1 MILQHL
7 RHAVRRL
14 LREPILALA
23 AAATLALCI
32 GANTTV
38 FSLVN
43 SILLRPLPYPDSERI
58 CWVTEEIG
66 RNRSTEIVMGA
77 DYYSM
82 SDSSMSKDSRI
93 FESVAAFDTSTLNWS
108 GSDRP
113 EQVDSAQVSA
123 SFFRVMGTP
132 PMLGRT
138 LAHDEEGSHAPAVVV
153 VSYSFWRRA
162 LSADPQA
169 VGRKVILDRA
179 PHTIIGVMPQGYDYP
194 KNTDIWQ
201 PLLVDESSQRPRSVM
216 RPLRVL
222 NMVARLAP
230 SITRAQMDAEMLRL
244 TQQIHAEYP
253 PEFDAR
259 GFTKGMAIKSVPL
272 HERVSGDLRKPLLVL
287 SGAVGLVLLIACVN
301 LANLLLARA
310 SARRRE
316 IAVRLAL
323 GSNRGR
329 VVGQMLA
336 ESIVLALPGGL
347 AGMVIAAAA
356 VRALNIV
363 KPMVLDRYP
372 SISLDVSAL
381 AFTFGLTLLT
391 GIVFGMAPALEA
403 ARIDIQDTLKSAGQH
418 SGGPGATLLRRVL
431 VVAELSISLV
441 LLIGA
446 GLLARSFL
454 KMSHIEL
461 GFVPEHLLTLRV
473 NLVGPYTASG
483 GSAASDKETAA
494 LRVIGFY
501 REALDRLRQLPM
513 VKAAALSTDLPLTGE
528 RMFRTFQYQIV
539 GRTPLPV
546 AERPSSQESVVDREF
561 FSTMGIP
568 LKSGRWFNPTD
579 TSVSPVV
586 VVVNE
591 AFVRA
596 AFHGENP
603 IGQRI
608 LQRVGA
614 PDEQFSST
622 IIGVVGD
629 VRGVTLGADPLPMT
643 YVCFLQSDAIWLTRM
658 RILVRT
664 EGNAYAVARPAAEA
678 FYAVDR
684 EQPVFDVKSMEDRVA
699 ESLAPE
705 RFQLLLIGAFTFL
718 ALGLAAAGVSG
729 VMSYLVARR
738 NREIAIR
745 MALGARPSDVMQ
757 RVFRESMALIPVAV
771 IAGLAGA
778 WALTRFVRTM
788 LYGIAAL
795 DAPTLLITP
804 LILAAVV
811 VAASLGPAR
820 RAATVDPMTALRE
833 E

>member
-1 MILQHL
+1 MALQHL
-7 RHAVRRL
+7 RYAIRRL

-23 AAATLALCI
+23 ATATLALCI

-58 CWVTEEIG
+58 CWVTEAIG
-66 RNRSTEIVMGA
+66 RNRSTEIVMAG

-82 SDSSMSKDSRI
+82 SDSSMSKESRI
-93 FESVAAFDTSTLNWS
+93 FESVSAFQTSTLNWS

-113 EQVDSAQVSA
+113 EQVDSAQVTP

-138 LAHDEEGSHAPAVVV
+138 LARDEEGSHAPAVVV

-201 PLLVDESSQRPRSVM
+201 PLLLDESTQRPRSVM
-216 RPLRVL
+216 RPLWVL
-222 NMVARLAP
+222 NVVARLSP
-230 SITRAQMDAEMLRL
+230 GVTRTQMDAEMLRL

-272 HERVSGDLRKPLLVL
+272 HERISGDLRKPLLVL

-329 VVGQMLA
+329 VVWQMLS

-347 AGMVIAAAA
+347 AGMAIAAVA

-372 SISLDVSAL
+372 AISLDVAAL
-381 AFTFGLTLLT
+381 AFTFSLTLFT
-391 GIVFGMAPALEA
+391 GMIFGMAPAFEA

-431 VVAELSISLV
+431 VVAELSISLI

-454 KMSHIEL
+454 KMTHLEL
-461 GFVPEHLLTLRV
+461 DFAPEHLLSLRV
-473 NLVGPYTASG
+473 SLVGPGY
-483 GSAASDKETAA
+483 AASESQV
-494 LRVIGFY
+494 RFY
-501 REALDRLRQLPM
+501 RDALDRVRQLPM
-513 VKAAALSTDLPLTGE
+513 VKSAAVSTDLPLSGE
-528 RMFRTFQYQIV
+528 RQWRSFQYQID
-539 GRTPLPV
+539 GRPRVPI
-546 AERPSSQESVVDREF
+546 AERPTTQSSIVDPDF
-561 FSTMGIP
+561 FVTMGVP
-568 LKSGRWFNPTD
+568 LKRGRWFDATD
-579 TSVSPVV
+579 RPGSPQV

-591 AFVRA
+591 AFARA
-596 AFHGENP
+596 AFHGQEAV
-603 IGQRI
+603 GQRI
-608 LQRVGA
+608 LERVNPA
-614 PDEQFSST
+614 DDQNA
-622 IIGVVGD
+622 IAIVGVVGS
-629 VRGVTLGADPLPMT
+629 VRGPTLGAEPPPIV
-643 YVCFLQSDAIWLTRM
+643 YECVCQSTSRDLTGM
-658 RILVRT
+658 RIVVRT
-664 EGNAYAVARPAAEA
+664 QGEAYAAVRPVSEA
-678 FYAVDR
+678 FYSVDR

-705 RFQLLLIGAFTFL
+705 RFQLLLIGTFTFL
-718 ALGLAAAGVSG
+718 ALGLAAAGVYG

-745 MALGARPSDVMQ
+745 MALGARPGDVMQ
-757 RVFRESMALIPVAV
+757 MVFRESMVLVPVAV

-795 DAPTLLITP
+795 DAPTFLIAP

>member
-7 RHAVRRL
+7 RYAVRRL

-23 AAATLALCI
+23 ATATLALCI

-43 SILLRPLPYPDSERI
+43 SVLLRPLPYPDSERI
-58 CWVTEEIG
+58 CWITEDIG
-66 RNRSTEIVMGA
+66 RNRSTEIVMAG
-77 DYYSM
+77 DYYSLGEE
-82 SDSSMSKDSRI
+82 SRV
-93 FESVAAFDTSTLNWS
+93 FDSVAAFDTSTLNWS
-108 GSDRP
+108 GSGRP

-138 LAHDEEGSHAPAVVV
+138 LAHDEEGTHAPAVVV

-162 LSADPQA
+162 LSGDRQA
-169 VGRKVILDRA
+169 VGRKLILDRA

-201 PLLVDESSQRPRSVM
+201 PLPVDESSQRPRSVM

-222 NMVARLAP
+222 NALARLQP
-230 SITRAQMDAEMLRL
+230 GVTRAQMDAEMWRL
-244 TQQIHAEYP
+244 TLQIHAEYP

-272 HERVSGDLRKPLLVL
+272 HERIAGDLRKPLLVL
-287 SGAVGLVLLIACVN
+287 GGAVGLVLLIACVN

-310 SARRRE
+310 GARRRE
-316 IAVRLAL
+316 VAVRLAL
-323 GSNRGR
+323 GAERGR
-329 VVGQMLA
+329 IISQMLT
-336 ESIVLALPGGL
+336 ESVALALPGGL
-347 AGMVIAAAA
+347 AGMAMAA
-356 VRALNIV
+356 VAVRTLNIV

-372 SISLDVSAL
+372 SISLDFRAL

-391 GIVFGMAPALEA
+391 GLIFGMAPALEA
-403 ARIDIQDTLKSAGQH
+403 ARINIQDTLKAAGQH
-418 SGGPGATLLRRVL
+418 SGGPGATQLRRVL

-454 KMSHIEL
+454 KMTHIEL
-461 GFVPEHLLTLRV
+461 GFLPEHLLSLRV
-473 NLVGPYTASG
+473 NLAGPGYAT
-483 GSAASDKETAA
+483 SDSQI
-494 LRVIGFY
+494 LFY
-501 REALDRLRQLPM
+501 RDVLDRVRQLPM
-513 VKAAALSTDLPLTGE
+513 VKSAAVSTDLPLTGE
-528 RMFRTFQYQIV
+528 RGFSSFQYEIG
-539 GRTPLPV
+539 GRPPLPI
-546 AERPSSQESVVDREF
+546 AERPMTAASIVDLDF
-561 FSTMGIP
+561 LATMGIP
-568 LKSGRWFNPTD
+568 LKSGRWFSTAD
-579 TSVSPVV
+579 TPHSTEV

-603 IGQRI
+603 IGRLVLTRRGAAVDRYPQTI
-608 LQRVGA
+608 VGVA
-614 PDEQFSST
+614 GS
-622 IIGVVGD
+622 I
-629 VRGVTLGADPLPMT
+629 RGATLGADPPPMV
-643 YVCFLQSDAIWLTRM
+643 YQCVCQSTSSYLTRM
-658 RILVRT
+658 RIIVRT
-664 EGNAYAVARPAAEA
+664 HVGTQGDAYAAVRPVSDA
-678 FYAVDR
+678 FYALDP

-699 ESLAPE
+699 ELLAPE
-705 RFQLLLIGAFTFL
+705 RFQLLLIGSFTFL
-718 ALGLAAAGVSG
+718 ALVLAAAGVYG

-745 MALGARPSDVMQ
+745 MAMGARPSDVMQ
-757 RVFRESMALIPVAV
+757 MIFRESMALIPIAV
-771 IAGLAGA
+771 LAGLAGA

-788 LYGIAAL
+788 LYGIAPL
-795 DAPTLLITP
+795 DAPTFLITP

>member
-7 RHAVRRL
+7 RYAARRF
-14 LREPILALA
+14 LREPILALPA
-23 AAATLALCI
+23 TATLALCI

-43 SILLRPLPYPDSERI
+43 SVLLRPLPYPDSEHI
-58 CWVTEEIG
+58 CWITEDIG
-66 RNRSTEIVMGA
+66 RQRATEIVMAG

-82 SDSSMSKDSRI
+82 GEENHSFD
-93 FESVAAFDTSTLNWS
+93 SVAAFDTSTLNWS
-108 GSDRP
+108 GSGRP

-138 LAHDEEGSHAPAVVV
+138 LAREEEGTHAPSVVV

-162 LSADPQA
+162 LSGNPQA
-169 VGRKVILDRA
+169 VGRKLILDRA

-201 PLLVDESSQRPRSVM
+201 PLPVDESSQRPRSVM
-216 RPLRVL
+216 RPLRIL
-222 NMVARLAP
+222 NALARLKP
-230 SITRAQMDAEMLRL
+230 GVTRAQMDAEMLRL

-253 PEFDAR
+253 PEFDTR

-272 HERVSGDLRKPLLVL
+272 HERMAGDLRKPLLVL

-316 IAVRLAL
+316 VAVRLAL
-323 GSNRGR
+323 GAERGR
-329 VVGQMLA
+329 IISQMLT
-336 ESIVLALPGGL
+336 ESVALALPGGL
-347 AGMVIAAAA
+347 AGMAMAA
-356 VRALNIV
+356 VAVRTLNIV

-372 SISLDVSAL
+372 AISLDFRAL

-391 GIVFGMAPALEA
+391 GLIFGMAPALEA
-403 ARIDIQDTLKSAGQH
+403 ARINIQETLKSAGQH
-418 SGGPGATLLRRVL
+418 SGSPSATQLRRVL

-454 KMSHIEL
+454 KMTQLEL
-461 GFVPEHLLTLRV
+461 GFVPEHLLSLRV
-473 NLVGPYTASG
+473 NLAGPGYAT
-483 GSAASDKETAA
+483 SDSQI
-494 LRVIGFY
+494 RFY
-501 REALDRLRQLPM
+501 RDALDRVKQLPM
-513 VKAAALSTDLPLTGE
+513 VKSAAVSTDLPLTGE
-528 RMFRTFQYQIV
+528 RGFSSFQYEIG
-539 GRTPLPV
+539 GRPPLPV
-546 AERPSSQESVVDREF
+546 AERPLTAASIVDLDF
-561 FSTMGIP
+561 LATMGIP
-568 LKSGRWFNPTD
+568 LKRGRWFSTADTPTS
-579 TSVSPVV
+579 TEV

-596 AFHGENP
+596 AFQGENP
-603 IGQRI
+603 IGR
-608 LQRVGA
+608 RVL
-614 PDEQFSST
+614 T
-622 IIGVVGD
+622 RRGVNVDRYPELIVGVAGS
-629 VRGVTLGADPLPMT
+629 VRGATLGADPPPMV
-643 YVCFLQSDAIWLTRM
+643 YQCVCQSTSSYLTRM
-658 RILVRT
+658 RIIVRT
-664 EGNAYAVARPAAEA
+664 QGDPYEAVRPVSDA
-678 FYAVDR
+678 FYDVDR

-705 RFQLLLIGAFTFL
+705 RFQLLLIGTFTFL
-718 ALGLAAAGVSG
+718 ALALAAAGVYG

-745 MALGARPSDVMQ
+745 MAMGARPSDVMQ
-757 RVFRESMALIPVAV
+757 MVFRESIALIPVAV
-771 IAGLAGA
+771 LAGLAGA

-795 DAPTLLITP
+795 DGPTFLITP